1 MNNRDWFIAV
11 FRTFITILIFFM
23 YIAMVFYNFTGNFT
37 FLLTF
42 TYWSTTVTSTML
54 ALTFRWLYSDSGVDK
69 EIDDNDDIREK
80 EIAKG
85 LLIKEVSTENLNDLL
100 KIEIDTTNLATKL
113 QEYKT
118 KCDRKILFY
127 KQKRWY
133 IPFRM
138 WLLHKW
144 RENKYF
150 IDSEEFNI
158 NAIRVK
164 YYRYDL
170 DEMLTTFYKQPNKE
184 HKTRVTKNQTVMNS
198 TRTNVI
204 TLLAFMI
211 LKGIEV
217 FSKGF
222 SREDLFI
229 LFGQLTIFS
238 INIYTG
244 YSLGRDYIKNSYS
257 NNLTH
262 DYTFLKSFL
271 KKHRG
276 K

>member
-1 MNNRDWFIAV
+1 MNNRDWFVTV
-11 FRTFITILIFFM
+11 FRTFITIFVFCM
-23 YIAMVFYNFTGNFT
+23 YIALVFYNFTGNFS

-42 TYWSTTVTSTML
+42 NYWSTTISSTVL
-54 ALTFRWLYSDSGVDK
+54 ALMFRWLYSDSGVDK
-69 EIDDNDDIREK
+69 EIDLNIDIKDK

-85 LLIKEVSTENLNDLL
+85 LLIKEVSKNDLNDLL
-100 KIEIDTTNLATKL
+100 KIEIDTTNEAEKL
-113 QEYKT
+113 KEYKT
-118 KCDRKILFY
+118 KCDKKILFY

-133 IPFRM
+133 VPFRM
-138 WLLHKW
+138 WKLNKW
-144 RENKYF
+144 HGNKYF
-150 IDSEEFNI
+150 IEEDEFNI
-158 NAIRVK
+158 NAIKVK

-170 DEMLTTFYKQPNKE
+170 DEMLTTFYKQPNKDRN
-184 HKTRVTKNQTVMNS
+184 TRVTKNQTVMNS

-222 SREDLFI
+222 QREDLFI

-244 YSLGRDYIKNSYS
+244 YNLGRDYIKNSYS
-257 NNLTH
+257 SNLTQ
-262 DYTFLKSFL
+262 DYTYLRGFI
-271 KKHRG
+271 KKY
-276 K
+276 KT